1 MSGGEGRKGAQART
15 GTDAAA
21 VVSDLSKRYGTRWAL
36 DQVAFTVP
44 RGEVFGLLGPN
55 GAGKTTLLECLT
67 GLRKPT
73 SGTVRVLGEDPA
85 APGSGLRSQVAVQ
98 PQEATLFPQLSV
110 RETVELWASFYPGP
124 DDVDDVLDRVGLL
137 DEAYQR
143 VKVLSG
149 GQSRR
154 LLLAVTVVGRPRVL
168 LLDEPAAGLDPQAK
182 EHLWNVV
189 RQQRASGGTVLL
201 STHDMHEATELCD
214 RVAVLVE
221 GRIAACDTPGRLV
234 SELAASSTVTFTTP
248 RETDLTGLAAL
259 PGVTGFDSTEV
270 AGERVRVRVRTA
282 AGDQTLKRIAG
293 DEGLLAGDLDIH
305 RGGLGD
311 VFRSLA
317 GERGAVAEKGG
328 RS

>member
-1 MSGGEGRKGAQART
+1 MERT
-15 GTDAAA
+15 DDVA
-21 VVSDLSKRYGTRWAL
+21 VVHDLSKQYGTRWAL
-36 DQVAFTVP
+36 DEVAFTVSQ
-44 RGEVFGLLGPN
+44 GEVFGLLGPN

-85 APGSGLRSQVAVQ
+85 TPRSALRSMVAVQ

-110 RETVELWASFYPGP
+110 RETVELWASFYPEP
-124 DDVDDVLDRVGLL
+124 DDIDDVLARVGLL
-137 DEAYQR
+137 EEAHQR

-182 EHLWNVV
+182 EHLWDVV

-201 STHDMHEATELCD
+201 STHDMHEAAELCD

-234 SELAASSTVTFTTP
+234 SELAALSTVTFTAP
-248 RETDLTGLAAL
+248 RETDLSAVASF
-259 PGVTGFDSTEV
+259 PGVTAVDSTEV
-270 AGERVRVRVRTA
+270 AGESVRVRVRTA
-282 AGDQTLKRIAG
+282 VGDQTLKRIAG
-293 DEGLLAGDLDIH
+293 DESLVAADLDIDK
-305 RGGLGD
+305 GGLGD

-317 GERGAVAEKGG
+317 GDSAQRDGTAAQQKGG